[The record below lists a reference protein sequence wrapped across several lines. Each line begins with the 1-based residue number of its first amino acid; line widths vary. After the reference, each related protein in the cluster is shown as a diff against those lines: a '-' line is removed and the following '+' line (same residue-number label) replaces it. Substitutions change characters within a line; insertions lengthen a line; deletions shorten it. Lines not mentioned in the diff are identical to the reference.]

1 MQFCASCLSSLLFVS
16 LASSPNGWTDN
27 QIAVEWLK
35 TTFEPKTRE
44 SKMGRYRLLILDGH
58 VSHCSIE
65 FILYAVMHDVII
77 ICLLPHTTH
86 KLQPCDVGVFTHVAR
101 EWVECA

>member
-1 MQFCASCLSSLLFVS
+1 
-16 LASSPNGWTDN
+16 
-27 QIAVEWLK
+27 
-35 TTFEPKTRE
+35 
-44 SKMGRYRLLILDGH
+44 
-58 VSHCSIE
+58 
-65 FILYAVMHDVII
+65 MHDVII